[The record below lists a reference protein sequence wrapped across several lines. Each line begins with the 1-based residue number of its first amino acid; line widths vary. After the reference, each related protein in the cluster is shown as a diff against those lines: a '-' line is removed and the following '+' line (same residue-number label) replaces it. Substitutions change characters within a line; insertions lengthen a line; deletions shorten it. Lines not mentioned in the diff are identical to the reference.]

1 LPRPRKRSPEM
12 TVKRDD
18 LLSLLANPVRR
29 KVIARIAQAG
39 KAAYSDL
46 FDEACNEGES
56 RGDFNYHL
64 NYLVEADVIVKE
76 GAVYRLTKK
85 GSFVFRFLEDVEF
98 ACAGLGRIQ
107 EITSDELDVWIL
119 ARRGINREDIALR
132 RRIPL
137 HEVDESLV
145 HANAQVSQALA
156 EVARKARIQTRKIY
170 SGLGILVG
178 YSPEMR
184 GDAYVYFSETNGL
197 EPWYVFEGMGR
208 LCPLARYSP
217 RGPHL
222 DPSSCGQM
230 LRRDAEEL
238 GVVLTQEEA
247 ELEPSLQ
254 CGVIFKKAIEK
265 AEAAARLKESSDK
278 TKI

>member
-1 LPRPRKRSPEM
+1 MK
-12 TVKRDD
+12 KDD
-18 LLSLLANPVRR
+18 LLSLVANPVRR
-29 KVIARIAQAG
+29 RIIARIAQAG

-46 FDEACNEGES
+46 FDETCNESKS

-64 NYLVEADVIVKE
+64 NYLVEAEVIVKE
-76 GAVYRLTKK
+76 GAVYKLTKK

-98 ACAGLGRIQ
+98 AGAGLERIQ
-107 EITSDELDVWIL
+107 EIASDELDIWIL
-119 ARRGINREDIALR
+119 ARRGISREDIVVR

-145 HANAQVSQALA
+145 RANAQVSQALA
-156 EVARKARIQTRKIY
+156 DVAKKAKIQTKKIY
-170 SGLGILVG
+170 SSLGILVG

-197 EPWYVFEGMGR
+197 EPWYVFEGMGS

-217 RGPHL
+217 RGHE
-222 DPSSCGQM
+222 DPLSCDQM

-247 ELEPSLQ
+247 KLEPSLR

-265 AEAAARLKESSDK
+265 AESATGSKASLKE
-278 TKI
+278 

>member
-1 LPRPRKRSPEM
+1 MPRPKEYPSETPM
-12 TVKRDD
+12 KRDD

-29 KVIARIAQAG
+29 KIVARIAQAG

-46 FDEACNEGES
+46 LNETCNESKS

-64 NYLVEADVIVKE
+64 NYLVEAEVIVKE

-98 ACAGLGRIQ
+98 ACAGLERVQ
-107 EITSDELDVWIL
+107 EMTSDELDIWTL
-119 ARRGINREDIALR
+119 ARRGITRKDIARR

-137 HEVDESLV
+137 HAVDESLV

-156 EVARKARIQTRKIY
+156 EVAKKAKIQTKKIY
-170 SGLGILVG
+170 SSLGILVG
-178 YSPEMR
+178 YSPEMK
-184 GDAYVYFSETNGL
+184 GDAYVYFSETSGL

-208 LCPLARYSP
+208 LCPLARYRP
-217 RGPHL
+217 RDSNPF
-222 DPSSCGQM
+222 SCDQR

-247 ELEPSLQ
+247 KLEPSLQ
-254 CGVIFKKAIEK
+254 CGVVFKEAIEK
-265 AEAAARLKESSDK
+265 AEVATGSKASLKE
-278 TKI
+278 